1 MFEDTSTIRG
11 GTDRLREVIGD
22 RHRWHAVR
30 GRMHEELDG
39 DLPPKPRLR
48 RGRPSGRQHR
58 RAATHTIG
66 TGTDGIGNLR

>member
-1 MFEDTSTIRG
+1 MFEDTFTIRG
-11 GTDRLREVIGD
+11 ETDRLREVIGD

-30 GRMHEELDG
+30 GRMHELDG
-39 DLPPKPRLR
+39 GLPRS

-58 RAATHTIG
+58 RAAAHTIG